1 MTRSNNGIIVNGGTV
16 NATTLAVGANSKAV
30 SLGTRE
36 PAYSSKPTD
45 SGTLEPL
52 VHPAGELSNAPER
65 QAATEH
71 EWDAFVS
78 HAHEDKDF
86 VAPLVRALQQRRIN
100 VWYDD
105 VSLRIGNSLRES
117 IDLAIMRS
125 RFGIVVFSRNYFSKD
140 WTRQELNAFVSRE
153 VGGMHV
159 VLPIWHKVSP
169 AEVLR
174 FSPILADRV
183 AAQSSEDLEVIA
195 DKLVHAICS
204 QQRARLKI

>member
-1 MTRSNNGIIVNGGTV
+1 MTRSNNGIIVNGGSV
-16 NATTLAVGANSKAV
+16 NATTLAVGANAKAI
-30 SLGTRE
+30 SIGTRE
-36 PAYSSKPTD
+36 PVYSAEPAN
-45 SGTLEPL
+45 SGSPEPL
-52 VHPAGELSNAPER
+52 AHAAGELSSGFES

-71 EWDAFVS
+71 EWDAFIS
-78 HAHEDKDF
+78 HAHEDKGF
-86 VAPLVRALQQRRIN
+86 VAPLVRALQQRGIK

-117 IDLAIMRS
+117 IDLAIVQS

-140 WTRQELNAFVSRE
+140 WTRQEVNAFVSRE
-153 VGGMHV
+153 VGGLHV

-183 AAQSSEDLEVIA
+183 AAQSSEDLEVVV

-204 QQRARLKI
+204 PQPARLKI